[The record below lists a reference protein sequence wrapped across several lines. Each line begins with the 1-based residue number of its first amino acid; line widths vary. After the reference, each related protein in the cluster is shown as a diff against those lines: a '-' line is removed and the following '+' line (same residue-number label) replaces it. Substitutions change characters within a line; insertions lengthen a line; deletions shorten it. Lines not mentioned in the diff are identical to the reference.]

1 MRRKW
6 CRRGKIGKR
15 SETFLLPTD
24 LPDVQLFT
32 VIWHPPKV
40 QEAVRYHYPAAR
52 IRRPGDIGHR
62 PLRRLWII
70 VQVHGSEKRFPG
82 NDRFKYYTA
91 FAFLARQR
99 SPRMTNHVR

>member
-6 CRRGKIGKR
+6 CRRAKIGKH
-15 SETFLLPTD
+15 SEAFLLPTD

-62 PLRRLWII
+62 PLRCLWII
-70 VQVHGSEKRFPG
+70 VQVHGSEKRFQYSIIVSNITPPLHFWH
-82 NDRFKYYTA
+82 D
-91 FAFLARQR
+91 
-99 SPRMTNHVR
+99 SDRMTNRAR